1 MEPSA
6 VNQFASQDSYYTL
19 SNVNQTIATL
29 VGVFSNIIL
38 LYLIRFI
45 SLNDM
50 RILTPLITVHS
61 IIGICQALFNALASA
76 RTLTIAGKFFVILTG
91 ATVDEPFRSLF
102 LTSIIWIPFL
112 ELLLSIV
119 NHIYRY
125 LLVVKDFK
133 PTTFFVGL
141 MCFVSLIISLG
152 FGALYPLIVSR
163 NGPSAET
170 EEDALVLQ
178 RYSLWS
184 NHSTRETPDFLVGN
198 PEDSSFFNFMAVI
211 FIIFMVCCMIVGT
224 LALEIHQTIIRRRE
238 ARGAGGQ
245 VNGLKYNRI
254 MNLVLSTC
262 AIVPFLFYCLPLIVG
277 WIAVVCHFHSPHL
290 GVMLSIPYFWTP
302 CVKAVTILVILPQY
316 RKGIKFYWRRI
327 NGTSLDNVQS
337 IRTQQSTVEK
347 SVNEK
352 DSKIMY

>member
-1 MEPSA
+1 MEPLA

-29 VGVFSNIIL
+29 VGVFANIIL

-61 IIGICQALFNALASA
+61 IIGIFQAIFNALASA

-141 MCFVSLIISLG
+141 MCFVSLIVSLG
-152 FGALYPLIVSR
+152 FGALYPLLVSK

-170 EEDALVLQ
+170 EEDALILQ

-184 NHSTRETPDFLVGN
+184 NYSTRETPDFLVGN
-198 PEDSSFFNFMAVI
+198 PEDSYFFNFMAVI

-224 LALEIHQTIIRRRE
+224 LALEIHQTIIRNRE
-238 ARGAGGQ
+238 TRGGNQ
-245 VNGLKYNRI
+245 VNALKYNRI

-262 AIVPFLFYCLPLIVG
+262 AIVPFLFYCLPLIVT
-277 WIAVVCHFHSPHL
+277 WVCVVCHFHNPHL

-302 CVKAVTILVILPQY
+302 FVKAVTILSILPQY

-327 NGTSLDNVQS
+327 NGTSLDNVQPIQTQKS
-337 IRTQQSTVEK
+337 IVEK